1 MYRFFFHYRRST
13 KGMTV
18 HFKGQCIPCVDVV
31 CKVPCETKRNKRQP
45 LLVIQGKCGRVVLEG
60 NTCIIE

>member
-1 MYRFFFHYRRST
+1 
-13 KGMTV
+13 MTV